1 MDGNAVLHTLR
12 TELRQAVPVLVLTAR
27 DSLEDKLAGFSHGAD
42 DYLTKPFALLE
53 VEARLLALIQRAR
66 ATP

>member
-53 VEARLLALIQRAR
+53 VEARLLALIQRAG